1 MHGSAGAASLDDD
14 PRIVVYQSTDREGS
28 TFSLSPAARRR
39 LEARFGEKLHASPRI
54 FVAHPVRDN
63 LERLHGS
70 LAKQLVMLLTGLD
83 DADLAQLGGIG
94 EIEFRDPVTDQP
106 L

>member
-1 MHGSAGAASLDDD
+1 MHGSARSAELGEE

-39 LEARFGEKLHASPRI
+39 LEERFGEKLHTSPRI
-54 FVAHPVRDN
+54 FVAHTMRDS
-63 LERLHGS
+63 LERLHRS
-70 LAKQLVMLLTGLD
+70 LARQLVMLLTGLD
-83 DADLAQLGGIG
+83 DADLAQAG
-94 EIEFRDPVTDQP
+94 EIEFRDPVTERR